1 MASYP
6 VAGDL
11 EAGDGVAE
19 DAAAGH
25 AGGAGPGTGEDVRP
39 GLRAAIT
46 RATLEDEQ
54 IAVERL
60 VDEARLAPELRR
72 RVEGRAARLVTDLR
86 RVQTASPGPLD
97 GFLKEFGLSDREGVA
112 LMSLAEAL
120 LRIPDADTANR
131 LIRDKIGGADWL
143 RHLGHG
149 TGSLVSASIRAL
161 ALTGR
166 VIGHDGDEARR
177 EQPWFDRVITRLGE
191 PVARQAMVQAMRI
204 LGGQFVLGRTVAE
217 ALERGRDLE
226 QAGYALS
233 YDLLGEAARTG
244 ADALRHLERILA
256 ALDAVGGARGGG
268 APPGPAPGLSV
279 KLSALHPRL
288 EWSQRERVRRE
299 LLPRLRS
306 LALKARFHGLGLTVD
321 AEEASRL
328 DLTLDLVEAI
338 QLDPGLAGW
347 DGFGL
352 AVQAYQKRAPAVID
366 WLAALARLSGRRLAV
381 RLVKGAY
388 WDSEIKRT
396 QERGLSGY
404 PVFTRKVATDTAY
417 IACARRLLERR
428 DLFYPQ
434 FATHNAHTLAAV
446 IELAGGAGGY
456 EFQRLHGMGEALY
469 RQLAGSGGPPCRV
482 YAPVGSTE
490 ELLPYLMRRLLENGA
505 SSSFVNRVF
514 DPEVPVAVV
523 VADPVERVASL
534 PAKPHP
540 GIPLPVDLYQPER
553 CNSLGADLS
562 DPVATATLLERL
574 EAASQVQRHAGPIIA
589 GRPALGP
596 DHGRAHPVY
605 DPADHRR
612 RVGTLVEATVAE
624 IEPALAVAARAA
636 AEWASVPVER
646 RAAILDRAAALLAR
660 DRIELMALL
669 LREAGKTIPDALAEV
684 REAEDYCRYYA
695 ARARADLA
703 RPVTL
708 RGPTGEVNRLS
719 LHGRGVFVCIS
730 PWNFPLA
737 IFLGQITA
745 ALVAGNPVVAKPAE
759 QTPLIAARAV
769 HLLLEAGVPAEAIQ
783 LLPGPGASVG
793 ARLVTDARV
802 AGVAFTGSF
811 EVARAINRTLA
822 ARSGPIVPLI
832 AETGGINAM
841 IVDSSALPEQ
851 VVDDVVASAFGSA
864 GQRCSALRLLLLQEE
879 IADRVIDMLAGAAG
893 ELVVGDPG
901 RLDTDIG
908 PVIDDAARAGLM
920 AHIRRLRDFGP
931 PLFQAPLGPGCEHGS
946 FVAPLAFPLDRV
958 DRLDQEVFGPLLHVV
973 RYQADRLDGV
983 LEAIRA
989 LRYGLTLGVHSRI
1002 EHTQTHICE
1011 RLPAGNRYVNRSMVG
1026 AVVGVQPFGGEGLS
1040 GTGPKAGGPH
1050 TLLRYV
1056 TERTLSVNTAAVG
1069 NVALISLDDGCG

>member
-1 MASYP
+1 MASDP
-6 VAGDL
+6 VVDDPLAGD
-11 EAGDGVAE
+11 
-19 DAAAGH
+19 
-25 AGGAGPGTGEDVRP
+25 PGEDDPRP
-39 GLRAAIT
+39 GLRAAIAG
-46 RATLEDEQ
+46 ATLEDEQ
-54 IAVERL
+54 VAVERL
-60 VDEARLAPELRR
+60 VAEARLAPDLRR
-72 RVEGRAARLVTDLR
+72 RVEGRAERLVTELR
-86 RVQTASPGPLD
+86 RARMASPGSLD

-120 LRIPDADTANR
+120 LRIPDTETANR

-149 TGSLVSASIRAL
+149 TGSLVTASIRAL

-166 VIGHDGDEARR
+166 VIGHDGEEARR
-177 EQPWFDRVITRLGE
+177 EQPWFDRVIARLGE
-191 PVARQAMVQAMRI
+191 PVARQAMIQAMRI
-204 LGGQFVLGRTVAE
+204 LGGQFVLGRTMAE
-217 ALERGRDLE
+217 AMERGRDLE
-226 QAGYALS
+226 QAGYLLS
-233 YDLLGEAARTG
+233 FDLLGEAARTRT
-244 ADALRHLERILA
+244 DAQHHLERILA
-256 ALDAVGGARGGG
+256 AVEAIGTARGERGSGAAGG
-268 APPGPAPGLSV
+268 TGPGLSV

-288 EWSQRERVRRE
+288 EWSQRERLMRE
-299 LLPRLRS
+299 LTPRLRS
-306 LALKARFHGLGLTVD
+306 LALKARLHGLSLTVD
-321 AEEASRL
+321 AEESSRL
-328 DLTLDLVEAI
+328 EPTLDLVEAVY
-338 QLDPGLAGW
+338 LDPALAGW

-352 AVQAYQKRAPAVID
+352 AVQAYQKRAPEVID
-366 WLAALARLSGRRLAV
+366 WLAALARRGGRRLAV

-388 WDSEIKRT
+388 WDSEIKRA
-396 QERGLSGY
+396 QERGLAGY
-404 PVFTRKVATDTAY
+404 PVFTRKIATDTAY
-417 IACARRLLERR
+417 IACARRLLGHR

-434 FATHNAHTLAAV
+434 FATHNAHTIAAV
-446 IELAGGAGGY
+446 VELAGGAGGF

-469 RQLAGSGGPPCRV
+469 RQLVAPGGPQCRV

-505 SSSFVNRVF
+505 GNSFVNQVV
-514 DPEVPVAVV
+514 DVGLPVADI

-534 PAKPHP
+534 ASKPHP
-540 GIPLPVDLYQPER
+540 RIPLPVALYQPER
-553 CNSLGADLS
+553 RNASGLDLS
-562 DPVATATLLERL
+562 DPVTTAWLLERL
-574 EAASQVQRHAGPIIA
+574 EAASLVQHHAAPIIA
-589 GRPALGP
+589 GRSPPGP
-596 DHGRAHPVY
+596 EHGRAHPVY
-605 DPADHRR
+605 DPADRRR

-624 IEPALAVAARAA
+624 IEPALAAAARIAG
-636 AEWASVPVER
+636 EWAMVPVER
-646 RAAILDRAAALLAR
+646 RAGILDRTADLLAR
-660 DRIELMALL
+660 DRIALMALL
-669 LREAGKTIPDALAEV
+669 LREAGKTIPDALAEL

-703 RPVTL
+703 VPVSL

-737 IFLGQITA
+737 IFLGQVAA

-769 HLLLEAGVPAEAIQ
+769 HLLLEAGVPADALH

-793 ARLVTDARV
+793 ARLVTDPRV

-811 EVARAINRTLA
+811 EVARAINRALA
-822 ARSGPIVPLI
+822 GRPGPIVPLI

-841 IVDSSALPEQ
+841 VVDSSALPEQ

-864 GQRCSALRLLLLQEE
+864 GQRCSALRLLVLQED
-879 IADRVIDMLAGAAG
+879 ISRRVIDMLAGAAE
-893 ELVVGDPG
+893 ELVVGDPA
-901 RLDTDIG
+901 RLETDIG
-908 PVIDDAARAGLM
+908 PVIDDAARARLA

-931 PLFQAPLGPGCEHGS
+931 PLFQAPMGAGCEHGS

-973 RYQADRLDGV
+973 RYPADRLDGV

-989 LRYGLTLGVHSRI
+989 TGYGLTLGVHSRI
-1002 EHTQTHICE
+1002 EHTQTHVCE
-1011 RLPAGNRYVNRSMVG
+1011 RLPVGNRYINRSMVG

-1050 TLLRYV
+1050 TLFRYV

-1069 NVALISLDDGCG
+1069 GNVALIGLDDLGG